1 MTLTPRVPPS
11 YHRGH
16 VIAVAPSVEPVT
28 AAELRSFL
36 KETSDGLPDADA
48 NGFIREARQLIEQMT
63 GLALLQQDWR
73 LALDHWPS
81 GRGAWW
87 DGVKEGAISEL
98 HGQPAE
104 LDLPRYPLISV
115 QSVTVYGTDGT
126 PAVVN
131 VAATFDVDTYQY
143 PGRLALKFGQTWPVA
158 LRPTNAIEIVYRA
171 GFGALATDV
180 PAVLARAVKQ
190 VAAYLYSHRGDEC
203 DMGDAMAAAGGLLD
217 AYAVKRI

>member
-1 MTLTPRVPPS
+1 MTLRARIPS
-11 YHRGH
+11 AYHRGH
-16 VIAVAPSVEPVT
+16 VIEVAPTVEPVS
-28 AAELRSFL
+28 AAELRAFL
-36 KETSDGLPDADA
+36 RDTAEGLPDADA
-48 NGFIREARQLIEQMT
+48 NALIAEARQLIEQMT
-63 GLALLQQDWR
+63 GLAFLQQDWR

-87 DGVKEGAISEL
+87 DGVREGAISEL

-104 LDLPRYPLISV
+104 LELPRYPLLSV

-131 VAATFDVDTYQY
+131 VASTFDVDLYQQ
-143 PGRLALKFGQTWPVA
+143 PGRLALKFGQTWPIA
-158 LRPTNAIEIVYRA
+158 LRPTNAVEIVYRA
-171 GFGALATDV
+171 GFGALAADV

-190 VAAYLYSHRGDEC
+190 VAAYLHTHRGDDC
-203 DMGDAMAAAGGLLD
+203 DMGDALAAAGTLLD